1 MMSFG
6 SEPRATFG
14 RTASGREKIVMS
26 SAIVTITGDQ
36 DRETT
41 TADNQLSEE
50 RKWSEAVCRPGSEA
64 KGHGSWKQRADQVWE
79 RRLV

>member
-50 RKWSEAVCRPGSEA
+50 RKRSEA
-64 KGHGSWKQRADQVWE
+64 KGPHASWEQRADKVWE